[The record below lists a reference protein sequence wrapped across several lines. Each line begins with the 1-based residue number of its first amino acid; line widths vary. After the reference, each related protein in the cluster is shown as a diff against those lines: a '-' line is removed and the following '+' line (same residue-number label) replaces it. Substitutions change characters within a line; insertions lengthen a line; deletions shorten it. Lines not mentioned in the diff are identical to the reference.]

1 MRVEGL
7 SSVEARSLAVTARRA
22 GGRALRLARSRP
34 AECVIV
40 LQPVESRDS
49 FFRSLRADARLL
61 TLAREL
67 ESARRA
73 SRGEVRHIRLARR
86 EIALA
91 RRTLV
96 QGILNVTPDSF
107 HDGGRYSDPHRA
119 RERAWR
125 MKEEGADLIDV
136 GGESSRPGSSPVPA
150 REEIKRVVP
159 VIEALAGKLGIPIS
173 VDTTKS
179 EVAEAALAA
188 GAEMVNDI
196 SGLTF
201 DPALVEVVA
210 RHRAGLILSHIRG
223 RPRNMQRNPRY
234 RYLLPEVIG
243 FLQGSL
249 RKALEAG
256 VHQDAILVD
265 PGIGFG
271 KTVTHN
277 LLLLRYLP
285 ALHSTGRPILLGA
298 SRKSFLGKLQRHA
311 GTGCLHGSLAVAA
324 LGVLSGVSVL
334 RVHDVAETVEVIRV
348 AKAVRDA
355 TMERP
360 RE

>member
-1 MRVEGL
+1 
-7 SSVEARSLAVTARRA
+7 
-22 GGRALRLARSRP
+22 
-34 AECVIV
+34 
-40 LQPVESRDS
+40 
-49 FFRSLRADARLL
+49 
-61 TLAREL
+61 
-67 ESARRA
+67 
-73 SRGEVRHIRLARR
+73 
-86 EIALA
+86 
-91 RRTLV
+91 
-96 QGILNVTPDSF
+96 
-107 HDGGRYSDPHRA
+107 
-119 RERAWR
+119 

-234 RYLLPEVIG
+234 RHLLPEVIG

-311 GTGCLHGSLAVAA
+311 GTGRLHGSLAVAA